1 MLIAVVVRL
10 TNSPSAWLTLLI
22 VSYCL
27 NSLPLWGEEESRQEF
42 EARIFKMASE
52 SAELGDATAQRYLG
66 NCYKSGSGVLKNDVE
81 AVKWYR
87 KAAEQGDAD
96 AQFYLGSCYQNG
108 TGVVKN
114 NVEAVKWYRKA
125 AEKGDVSAQLC
136 LGICYQSGTVVVK
149 NEVEAYKWYL
159 LAAAQGDEVGKSSIQ
174 FFEKTILSAEQRA
187 DGQRLATE
195 WQAEFEAKNKP

>member
-1 MLIAVVVRL
+1 MVIAVVVRL
-10 TNSPSAWLTLLI
+10 TNSPRAWLTLLI

-52 SAELGDATAQRYLG
+52 GAELGDATAQCYLG
-66 NCYKSGSGVLKNDVE
+66 NCYQSGRGVLKNDVE

-87 KAAEQGDAD
+87 KAAEQ
-96 AQFYLGSCYQNG
+96 
-108 TGVVKN
+108 
-114 NVEAVKWYRKA
+114 
-125 AEKGDVSAQLC
+125 GDVSAQLC